1 MRAAVIGGGSW
12 GTALAS
18 VLGHNG
24 HDTIVW
30 AHDADVAIALT
41 EKHQN
46 PRYLPGLQLPDK
58 VTGTHDL
65 KQALDG
71 AEMVVAVNPSHVTR
85 EVMQKAQPFLPRAT
99 PIVCA
104 TKGIEN
110 ETLLTMYEVLED
122 VLPAELHPYICC
134 LSGPSFAKE
143 TVLQMP
149 TAVVVASPWE
159 KLAQKVQRAFSNEY
173 FRVYTSNDVAGVE
186 LGGSLKNV
194 CAIAAGISD
203 GMGFGSNTRAAIM
216 TRGLAELV
224 RLAIKK
230 GANPITLS
238 GLAGMGD
245 LVLTCT
251 GELSRNRTVGLG
263 LGRGQTLK
271 EVLAGMSQV
280 AEGVRTA
287 QSVHDLS
294 HKLGGH
300 PRCAGARR
308 ACARDAGQAWL
319 SGRRALHE
327 HGGVGVHRHP
337 TRRPRRRRGEHR
349 RTGGRWC
356 RAPPRGRR
364 RH

>member
-12 GTALAS
+12 GTALAA
-18 VLGHNG
+18 VLGGNG
-24 HDTIVW
+24 HEVVVW
-30 AHDADVAIALT
+30 AHDPDVAQALT
-41 EKHQN
+41 ERHEN
-46 PRYLPGLQLPDK
+46 PKYLSGLRLPDRIS
-58 VTGTHDL
+58 GTHDL
-65 KQALDG
+65 GQALVG
-71 AEMVVAVNPSHVTR
+71 AELVVAASPSHVTR
-85 EVMQKAQPFLPRAT
+85 PVMRDALPALPRAT

-110 ETLLTMYEVLED
+110 DSLLTMHEVLED
-122 VLPAELHPYICC
+122 VLPAEMHPYLVC

-143 TVLQMP
+143 TVLRLP

-159 KLAQKVQRAFSNEY
+159 KMAQRVQRWFSNDY
-173 FRVYTSNDVAGVE
+173 FRVYTSIDVAGVE

-224 RLAIKK
+224 RLAVKR
-230 GANPITLS
+230 GANPLTLS

-251 GELSRNRTVGLG
+251 GELSRTRTVGLG
-263 LGRGQTLK
+263 LGKGQTLQ

-287 QSVHDLS
+287 KSVYEL
-294 HKLGGH
+294 
-300 PRCAGARR
+300 ARKTNTEM
-308 ACARDAGQAWL
+308 Q
-319 SGRRALHE
+319 LHE
-327 HGGVGVHRHP
+327 AIYKILYEGLTPKAALQSLSSRELKSEFQLH
-337 TRRPRRRRGEHR
+337 
-349 RTGGRWC
+349 
-356 RAPPRGRR
+356 
-364 RH
+364 

>member
-24 HDTIVW
+24 HDVTIW
-30 AHDADVAIALT
+30 SHDAEVARTLAAQH
-41 EKHQN
+41 ENVK
-46 PRYLPGLQLPDK
+46 YLPGFRLPER
-58 VTGTHDL
+58 VTGTRDL
-65 KQALDG
+65 TQALAG
-71 AEMVVAVNPSHVTR
+71 ADLVVAVNPSHVTR
-85 EVMQKAQPFLPRAT
+85 AVMREALPSLPKAT

-104 TKGIEN
+104 SKGIEN
-110 ETLLTMYEVLED
+110 ETLYTMNEVLED
-122 VLPAELHPYICC
+122 VLPAELHPYLVC

-143 TVLQMP
+143 VMQKMP

-159 KLAQKVQRAFSNEY
+159 KMAQRVQRCFSSDY
-173 FRVYTSNDVAGVE
+173 FRVYTSVDVTGVE

-224 RLAIKK
+224 RLSMKK
-230 GANPITLS
+230 GANPLTLS

-263 LGRGQTLK
+263 LGRGQKLE
-271 EVLAGMSQV
+271 EVLAGMKQV

-287 QSVHDLS
+287 KSVHDLA
-294 HKLGGH
+294 HKLGVDMPLH
-300 PRCAGARR
+300 
-308 ACARDAGQAWL
+308 DAVYRILYEGLPSQA
-319 SGRRALHE
+319 ALQSLTSRELKSEFQLH
-327 HGGVGVHRHP
+327 
-337 TRRPRRRRGEHR
+337 
-349 RTGGRWC
+349 
-356 RAPPRGRR
+356 
-364 RH
+364 

>member
-18 VLGHNG
+18 VLGGNG

-30 AHDADVAIALT
+30 AHDVESARALN
-41 EKHQN
+41 ELHEN
-46 PRYLPGLQLPDK
+46 PKYLPGLKLPHK
-58 VTGTHDL
+58 VSGTHEL
-65 KQALDG
+65 TIALAG
-71 AEMVVAVNPSHVTR
+71 AELVVAVSPSHVTR
-85 EVMQKAQPFLPRAT
+85 EVMRAALPLLPKAT

-110 ETLLTMYEVLED
+110 DTLLTMYEVLED
-122 VLPAELHPYICC
+122 VLPTELHPYLTC

-143 TVLQMP
+143 TMQRMP

-159 KLAQKVQRAFSNEY
+159 KMAQRVQKAFSNDY
-173 FRVYTSNDVAGVE
+173 FRVYTSSDVQGVE

-194 CAIAAGISD
+194 CAIGAGISD

-224 RLAIKK
+224 RLAVRK

-251 GELSRNRTVGLG
+251 GDLSRNRAVGLG
-263 LGRGQTLK
+263 LGRGQSLQ
-271 EVLAGMSQV
+271 EVLAGMTQV

-287 QSVHDLS
+287 KSVYDLAR
-294 HKLGGH
+294 KLNVEM
-300 PRCAGARR
+300 P
-308 ACARDAGQAWL
+308 
-319 SGRRALHE
+319 LHE
-327 HGGVGVHRHP
+327 AMYRILYEGLSPKAALQTLTARELKSEFQLH
-337 TRRPRRRRGEHR
+337 
-349 RTGGRWC
+349 
-356 RAPPRGRR
+356 
-364 RH
+364 

>member
-1 MRAAVIGGGSW
+1 MRTSVIGGGSW

-18 VLGHNG
+18 VLAHNG
-24 HDTIVW
+24 HDVVVW
-30 AHDADVAIALT
+30 SHDADVARALS
-41 EKHQN
+41 ERHEN
-46 PRYLPGLQLPDK
+46 PRYMPGIPLPER
-58 VTGTHDL
+58 VTGTQDFAV
-65 KQALDG
+65 ALGG
-71 AEMVVAVNPSHVTR
+71 AELVVAVNPSHVTR
-85 EVMQKAQPFLPRAT
+85 EVMTKALPALPKAT

-110 ETLLTMYEVLED
+110 ETLLTMHEVLED
-122 VLPAELHPYICC
+122 VLPAELHPYLVC

-143 TVLQMP
+143 TMLKMP

-159 KLAQKVQRAFSNEY
+159 KMAQRVQRAFSNDY
-173 FRVYTSNDVAGVE
+173 FRVYTSVDVAGVE

-224 RLAIKK
+224 RLAVRK

-263 LGRGQTLK
+263 LGRGQKLK
-271 EVLAGMSQV
+271 DVLAGMTQI

-287 QSVHDLS
+287 QSVHDLAE
-294 HKLGGH
+294 KLGVDMPLH
-300 PRCAGARR
+300 DAVYRILYEDLPPKAALQSLTARELKSEF
-308 ACARDAGQAWL
+308 Q
-319 SGRRALHE
+319 LH
-327 HGGVGVHRHP
+327 
-337 TRRPRRRRGEHR
+337 
-349 RTGGRWC
+349 
-356 RAPPRGRR
+356 
-364 RH
+364 

>member
-12 GTALAS
+12 GTALAA
-18 VLGHNG
+18 VLGWNG
-24 HDTIVW
+24 HDTTVW
-30 AHDADVAIALT
+30 AYDKEVASALT
-41 EKHQN
+41 EQHEN
-46 PRYLPGLQLPDK
+46 PKYLPGMKLPER
-58 VTGTHDL
+58 VRGTGDF
-65 KQALDG
+65 QEALAG
-71 AEMVVAVNPSHVTR
+71 AELVLAVNPSHVTR
-85 EVMQKAQPFLPRAT
+85 QVMREATPFIPKAT

-110 ETLLTMYEVLED
+110 ETLLTMHEVLEE
-122 VLPAELHPYICC
+122 VLPAEMHPYLAV

-143 TVLQMP
+143 TVQRMP

-159 KLAQKVQRAFSNEY
+159 KMAQRIQRIFSNDF
-173 FRVYTSNDVAGVE
+173 FRVYTSIDVAGVE

-203 GMGFGSNTRAAIM
+203 GMGFGNNTRAAIM

-230 GANPITLS
+230 GANPLTLS

-263 LGRGQTLK
+263 LGRGQTLDQ
-271 EVLAGMSQV
+271 VLAGMSQV

-287 QSVHDLS
+287 KSVHDLAR
-294 HKLGGH
+294 KLGVDM
-300 PRCAGARR
+300 P
-308 ACARDAGQAWL
+308 
-319 SGRRALHE
+319 LHE
-327 HGGVGVHRHP
+327 AVYRILYEGLSP
-337 TRRPRRRRGEHR
+337 TAALQSLTSRELKSEFQLH
-349 RTGGRWC
+349 
-356 RAPPRGRR
+356 
-364 RH
+364 

>member
-18 VLGHNG
+18 VLASNG
-24 HDTIVW
+24 HDVNVW
-30 AHDADVAIALT
+30 AHDAEVARALA

-46 PRYLPGLQLPDK
+46 PKYLAGLQLPDK
-58 VTGTHDL
+58 VTGTHDMA
-65 KQALDG
+65 QALAG
-71 AEMVVAVNPSHVTR
+71 AELVVAVSPSHVTR
-85 EVMQKAQPFLPRAT
+85 SVMRDALPSLPRAT
-99 PIVCA
+99 PLVCA

-110 ETLLTMYEVLED
+110 ESLLTMYEVLED

-143 TVLQMP
+143 TVQRMP

-159 KLAQKVQRAFSNEY
+159 KLAQKVQKMFSNDY
-173 FRVYTSNDVAGVE
+173 FRVYTSIDVAGVE

-224 RLAIKK
+224 RLAVKR
-230 GANPITLS
+230 GANPLTLS

-263 LGRGQTLK
+263 LGRGQKLS
-271 EVLAGMSQV
+271 EVLAGMTQV

-287 QSVHDLS
+287 KSVHDL
-294 HKLGGH
+294 
-300 PRCAGARR
+300 AAR
-308 ACARDAGQAWL
+308 L
-319 SGRRALHE
+319 SVEMPLHE
-327 HGGVGVHRHP
+327 AIYRILYEDLHP
-337 TRRPRRRRGEHR
+337 KAALQSLTSRELKSEFQLH
-349 RTGGRWC
+349 
-356 RAPPRGRR
+356 
-364 RH
+364 

>member
-1 MRAAVIGGGSW
+1 MKTAVIGGGSW
-12 GTALAS
+12 GTALAT
-18 VLGHNG
+18 VLAHNG
-24 HDTIVW
+24 HDVRVW
-30 AHDADVAIALT
+30 CHEPDVARELT
-41 EKHQN
+41 EKHCN
-46 PRYLPGLQLPDK
+46 SKYLPGFQLSERI
-58 VTGTHDL
+58 TGSADFA
-65 KQALDG
+65 QALEG
-71 AEMVVAVNPSHVTR
+71 AELLVPVSPSHVTR
-85 EVMQKAQPFLPRAT
+85 SVMVDARSFLPRAT

-122 VLPAELHPYICC
+122 VLPAELHPYITC

-143 TVLQMP
+143 TVQRMP

-159 KLAQKVQRAFSNEY
+159 RLAQKVQRIFSNDY
-173 FRVYTSNDVAGVE
+173 FRVYTSLDVAGVE

-224 RLAIKK
+224 RLAVKK

-263 LGRGQTLK
+263 LGRGQKLS
-271 EVLAGMSQV
+271 EVLAGMNQV
-280 AEGVRTA
+280 AEGVKTA
-287 QSVHDLS
+287 KSVHDLAA
-294 HKLGGH
+294 KLSLDL
-300 PRCAGARR
+300 P
-308 ACARDAGQAWL
+308 
-319 SGRRALHE
+319 LHE
-327 HGGVGVHRHP
+327 AIYRILY
-337 TRRPRRRRGEHR
+337 EDL
-349 RTGGRWC
+349 
-356 RAPPRGRR
+356 PPKAALQSLTSRELKSEFQL
-364 RH
+364 H

>member
-18 VLGHNG
+18 VLGVNG
-24 HDTIVW
+24 HDTVVW
-30 AHDADVAIALT
+30 AHDAESARALNERHENT
-41 EKHQN
+41 K
-46 PRYLPGLQLPDK
+46 YLPGLKLPDK
-58 VTGTHDL
+58 VSATHDL
-65 KQALDG
+65 TASLAG
-71 AEMVVAVNPSHVTR
+71 AELVVVVNPSHVTR
-85 EVMQKAQPFLPRAT
+85 AVMRDAAPLLPRAT

-110 ETLLTMYEVLED
+110 DTLYTMYEVLED
-122 VLPAELHPYICC
+122 VLPSELHPYLTC

-143 TVLQMP
+143 TVQRMP
-149 TAVVVASPWE
+149 TAVVIASPWE
-159 KLAQKVQRAFSNEY
+159 KMAQRVQKAFSNDY
-173 FRVYTSNDVAGVE
+173 FRVYTSADVQGVE

-224 RLAIKK
+224 RLAVRK
-230 GANPITLS
+230 GANPLTLS

-271 EVLAGMSQV
+271 EVLAGMTQI

-287 QSVHDLS
+287 KSVHDLS
-294 HKLGGH
+294 HKLGVEMPLH
-300 PRCAGARR
+300 
-308 ACARDAGQAWL
+308 DAMYRILYEGL
-319 SGRRALHE
+319 SPKAALQE
-327 HGGVGVHRHP
+327 LS
-337 TRRPRRRRGEHR
+337 TRELKSEFQLH
-349 RTGGRWC
+349 
-356 RAPPRGRR
+356 
-364 RH
+364 

>member
-12 GTALAS
+12 GTALAA
-18 VLGHNG
+18 VLGNSG
-24 HDTIVW
+24 HDVTIW
-30 AHDADVAIALT
+30 SFEEDVAVALA
-41 EKHQN
+41 ERHEN
-46 PRYLPGLQLPDK
+46 FRYMPGIKLPAT

-65 KQALDG
+65 AKALAG
-71 AEMVVAVNPSHVTR
+71 AEMVVAVSPSHVTR
-85 EVMQKAQPFLPRAT
+85 AVMKQALPYLPKAT
-99 PIVCA
+99 PIVSA

-110 ETLLTMYEVLED
+110 ETLFTMHEVLED
-122 VLPAELHPYICC
+122 VLPAEMHPYLCC

-143 TVLQMP
+143 TMLKHP

-159 KLAQKVQRAFSNEY
+159 KLAKKVQHDFSNDY
-173 FRVYTSNDVAGVE
+173 FRVYTSNDVMGAE

-224 RLAIKK
+224 RLAVRK
-230 GANPITLS
+230 GANPMTLS

-263 LGRGQTLK
+263 LGKGQKLK
-271 EVLAGMSQV
+271 DVLAGMTQV

-287 QSVHDLS
+287 KSVHDLAA
-294 HKLGGH
+294 KLEVEVPLHEAVYRILYEGMN
-300 PRCAGARR
+300 
-308 ACARDAGQAWL
+308 ARDAVFGLMTRPA
-319 SGRRALHE
+319 RAE
-327 HGGVGVHRHP
+327 RD
-337 TRRPRRRRGEHR
+337 
-349 RTGGRWC
+349 
-356 RAPPRGRR
+356 
-364 RH
+364 